1 MLVSSY
7 TTVKFQGIDP
17 WVQVSQLE
25 GHKPSSIHCS
35 SCLVKHI
42 KPSQKS
48 DFSNNNN
55 HFILAQKL
63 EEWPRSVSIYA
74 VTVRL
79 WLESPQRI
87 PCSCLMPGLER
98 LKPLGGERARAL
110 RSISS
115 PPFSL
120 FLSSHLLLFFFGTGK
135 GRNKTYIEIR
145 IGNKNGFAC
154 QWYSPRMYFS
164 YLGMNCSHS
173 VFVYV
178 ARIWLYK

>member
-1 MLVSSY
+1 MLLSSY

-35 SCLVKHI
+35 SCLVKHV
-42 KPSQKS
+42 KPSPKS

-87 PCSCLMPGLER
+87 PCSCLLPGLER

-120 FLSSHLLLFFFGTGK
+120 F
-135 GRNKTYIEIR
+135 
-145 IGNKNGFAC
+145 
-154 QWYSPRMYFS
+154 S
-164 YLGMNCSHS
+164 YLLISSSSSSSSSSPLSLSPLPSLPPSFIFTWSLHMATPGYTDLLDNCRS
-173 VFVYV
+173 
-178 ARIWLYK
+178 L

>member
-120 FLSSHLLLFFFGTGK
+120 FLSSHLLLFFLFLFFLFLFFTSLPFP
-135 GRNKTYIEIR
+135 T
-145 IGNKNGFAC
+145 
-154 QWYSPRMYFS
+154 SLPPS
-164 YLGMNCSHS
+164 LPSSSSHDLS
-173 VFVYV
+173 TWQLQDTQ
-178 ARIWLYK
+178 IS

>member
-110 RSISS
+110 RSITSCQ
-115 PPFSL
+115 
-120 FLSSHLLLFFFGTGK
+120 LSMCALPWKRKETIFKLGVNLINTMDVVWTSVCTLQV
-135 GRNKTYIEIR
+135 YW
-145 IGNKNGFAC
+145 AC
-154 QWYSPRMYFS
+154 SF
-164 YLGMNCSHS
+164 
-173 VFVYV
+173 
-178 ARIWLYK
+178 